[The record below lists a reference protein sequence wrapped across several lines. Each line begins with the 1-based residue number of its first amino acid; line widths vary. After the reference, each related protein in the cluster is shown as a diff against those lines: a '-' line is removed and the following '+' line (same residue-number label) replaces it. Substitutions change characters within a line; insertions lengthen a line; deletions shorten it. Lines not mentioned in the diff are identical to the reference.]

1 MLEPLVLATVEHEC
15 HYAGEIV
22 QLLREAGFPV
32 QDGTLHPLLNRLRR
46 EGLVTHEWQESAA
59 GPPRKYLTLSDEG
72 RRQLS
77 EFRTYLRELSWMVDS
92 IGG

>member
-1 MLEPLVLATVEHEC
+1 MLEPVVLATVENEC
-15 HYAGEIV
+15 HYAGEIA

-46 EGLVTHEWQESAA
+46 EGLVTHEWQESVA

-72 RRQLS
+72 RRQLT
-77 EFRTYLRELSWMVDS
+77 EFRNYLRDLARMVDS